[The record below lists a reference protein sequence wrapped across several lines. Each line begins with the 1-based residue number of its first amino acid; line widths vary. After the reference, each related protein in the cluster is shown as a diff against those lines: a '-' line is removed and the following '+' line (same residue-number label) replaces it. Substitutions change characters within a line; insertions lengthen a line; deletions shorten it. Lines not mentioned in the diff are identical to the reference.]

1 VTLDL
6 TSLEKAVSSLERAIA
21 AMDASSTSEDAD
33 RRDLMRDGVIQRF
46 EYTFELA
53 WKPMRRYLRIYGFE
67 RVETLTNRELFR
79 LAAEQGLI
87 NDAEEWFDLLQA
99 RNRTSHVYDEDTA
112 REVYEAAVASR
123 PAFAFLIENMQRP
136 RI

>member
-1 VTLDL
+1 MTLDL
-6 TSLEKAVSSLERAIA
+6 TSFEKAVSSLERAIA

-33 RRDLMRDGVIQRF
+33 RHDLMRDGVIQRF

-53 WKPMRRYLRIYGFE
+53 WKHMRRYLRIYGFE

-79 LAAEQGLI
+79 LAAEQGLS

-123 PAFAFLIENMQRP
+123 PAFASLIENMQRP